1 MIHRIEETTSTNDD
15 ARDAKYR
22 HGDIVWA
29 ERQTAGRG
37 QRGHKWSSAEG
48 LNLTFSLV
56 LEPRFLPA
64 GEQFLLNEAVAL
76 ALTDTF
82 AQFGIAARI
91 KWTNDIYAGDKKLV
105 GILIEH
111 SYSGQT
117 LARTIVGIGINVNQT
132 EFDPALPNPTSMA
145 LEAGRTFD
153 REEVLNRFHAALM
166 RRYAALEAGD
176 RVPLAEEY
184 RRRMYR
190 IDAPQAFRLPDGT
203 RFTGVIRGVRAGGA
217 LLVEHPDGTLHD
229 YLFREIEFEVKK
241 SPEELGMK
249 K

>member
-76 ALTDTF
+76 SGLPKQEYCYRRCMQRDIVVQPNPRVYKALKTTMEKILSELQRLSDAGGVTDEM
-82 AQFGIAARI
+82 R
-91 KWTNDIYAGDKKLV
+91 D
-105 GILIEH
+105 
-111 SYSGQT
+111 T
-117 LARTIVGIGINVNQT
+117 LA
-132 EFDPALPNPTSMA
+132 
-145 LEAGRTFD
+145 
-153 REEVLNRFHAALM
+153 
-166 RRYAALEAGD
+166 
-176 RVPLAEEY
+176 
-184 RRRMYR
+184 
-190 IDAPQAFRLPDGT
+190 
-203 RFTGVIRGVRAGGA
+203 
-217 LLVEHPDGTLHD
+217 LLSTTL
-229 YLFREIEFEVKK
+229 
-241 SPEELGMK
+241 SGMK
-249 K
+249 GDDADGA